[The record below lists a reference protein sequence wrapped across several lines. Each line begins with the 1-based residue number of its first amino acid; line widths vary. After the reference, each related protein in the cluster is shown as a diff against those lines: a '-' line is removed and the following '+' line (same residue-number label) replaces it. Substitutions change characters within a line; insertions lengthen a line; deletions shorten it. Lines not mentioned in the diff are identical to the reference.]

1 MNSVINGKE
10 DPIQV
15 QVQDAEKCFDK
26 LWLESTTNA
35 LNEAGLNTEMLN
47 ILYIENLN
55 AKVAVKINNGI
66 TERVPVKSVERH
78 GSVWGSLKCTASMD
92 ILNKIILE
100 QKDLIYK
107 VRREPDIEIG
117 VLGMVNDNLAISK
130 CGTVSV
136 MKNAVINSFI

>member
-66 TERVPVKSVERH
+66 TERVPVKSVERQ
-78 GSVWGSLKCTASMD
+78 GSVWGS
-92 ILNKIILE
+92 
-100 QKDLIYK
+100 
-107 VRREPDIEIG
+107 
-117 VLGMVNDNLAISK
+117 
-130 CGTVSV
+130 
-136 MKNAVINSFI
+136 